1 MAILETKNLSLA
13 YDKDKIIDN
22 LNLEIPEGEITIF
35 IGGNGSGKSTL
46 LNSMAR
52 LLKPVE
58 GSVELKGE
66 DINQLSTK
74 EVAKKLAFLPQS
86 STIPEGITVRKLV
99 EQGRYPYQKWY
110 QTSSSEDQKIVEKV
124 LKDTGL
130 LELADR
136 DLSSLSGGQRQR
148 AWLAMVLA
156 QDTEIILLDEPT
168 TYLDLSHQVDL
179 LDLLYELNQKDQR
192 TIIMVLHDLNLA
204 CRYADHIVAVKDKG
218 VFAQGKPEEVI
229 DEEVIKEVFDLNCQ
243 IVSDPVFGT
252 PLCIPTGKSK
262 KNKLNRAI

>member
-1 MAILETKNLSLA
+1 MSILETKNLSLA
-13 YDKDKIIDN
+13 YDEEKIIKD
-22 LNLEIPEGEITIF
+22 LDLKIPEGKITIF

-52 LLKPVE
+52 LLKPIE
-58 GSVELKGE
+58 GAVHLQGE
-66 DINQLSTK
+66 DINQISSK
-74 EVAKKLAFLPQS
+74 KVAKKLAFLPQS
-86 STIPEGITVRKLV
+86 STIPDGITVRKLV

-110 QTSSSEDQKIVEKV
+110 QSSSEEDKEIIEKV
-124 LKDTGL
+124 LLDTGL
-130 LELADR
+130 KELADR

-148 AWLAMVLA
+148 AWLAMILV

-179 LDLLYELNQKDQR
+179 LDLLYELNQKDQK
-192 TIIMVLHDLNLA
+192 TIVMVLHDLNLA

-218 VFAQGKPEEVI
+218 VFAQGKPEDII
-229 DEEVIKEVFDLNCQ
+229 DEKVIKEVFDLNCQ

-252 PLCIPTGKSK
+252 PLCIPTGKRNLSQVV
-262 KNKLNRAI
+262 

>member
-1 MAILETKNLSLA
+1 MSIIETRNLSLA
-13 YDKDKIIDN
+13 YDKEKIIED
-22 LNLEIPEGEITIF
+22 LNLKIPEGEITIF

-52 LLKPVE
+52 LLKPVG
-58 GSVELKGE
+58 GSVELEGE

-86 STIPEGITVRKLV
+86 STVPEGITVRKLV

-110 QTSSSEDQKIVEKV
+110 QTASDRDQKIVEKAMT
-124 LKDTGL
+124 DTGV
-130 LELADR
+130 LELAER
-136 DLSSLSGGQRQR
+136 NLSSLSGGQRQR
-148 AWLAMVLA
+148 AWLAMILA
-156 QDTEIILLDEPT
+156 QDTDIILLDEPT

-179 LDLLYELNQKDQR
+179 LDLLSELNQKDQR

-204 CRYADHIVAVKDKG
+204 CRYADHIVAVKDKD

-229 DEEVIKEVFDLNCQ
+229 DEEVIKEVFNLNCQ

-262 KNKLNRAI
+262 LSQVV

>member
-1 MAILETKNLSLA
+1 MSILETKNLSLA
-13 YDKDKIIDN
+13 YGEETIIDD
-22 LNLEIPEGEITIF
+22 LDLKIPEGKITIF
-35 IGGNGSGKSTL
+35 IGANGSGKSTL

-52 LLKPVE
+52 LLKPAAGLVQLN
-58 GSVELKGE
+58 GKN
-66 DINQLSTK
+66 INQLSTK
-74 EVAKKLAFLPQS
+74 EVAKEMAFLPQS

-110 QTSSSEDQKIVEKV
+110 QKLSQEDKEIVEKA
-124 LKDTGL
+124 LTDTGME
-130 LELADR
+130 ELAER

-148 AWLAMVLA
+148 AWLAMILA
-156 QDTEIILLDEPT
+156 QDTDTILLDEPT

-179 LDLLYELNQKDQR
+179 LDLLYELNQKGQR

-218 VFAQGKPEEVI
+218 IFAEGKPEEII
-229 DEEVIKEVFDLNCQ
+229 DEQVIKEVFDLSCQ

-262 KNKLNRAI
+262 LSRVV